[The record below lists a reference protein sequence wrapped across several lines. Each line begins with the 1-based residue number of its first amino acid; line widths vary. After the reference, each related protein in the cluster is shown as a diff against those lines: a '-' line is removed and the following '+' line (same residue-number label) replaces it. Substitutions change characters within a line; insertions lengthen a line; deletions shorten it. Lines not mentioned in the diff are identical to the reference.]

1 MASNASNPMPFA
13 AQIEN
18 VRSAI
23 AKTAGSAAAEDF
35 RVLAEGLVQW
45 QAANNP
51 NPPAAGGG
59 VAQATQAA
67 PSGVVISVAGA
78 NGVYTVHLGW
88 GIESVFADVEAQLH
102 RFAVMNHAVTGQNG
116 RTVWF
121 EVSYSATKSF
131 STAVTTLP
139 VTAATQMTLNLP
151 GETLFFRVRAS
162 YDRMSWSE
170 YVPASQ
176 QAVSSGLVTA
186 AVQDEAV
193 AFNQTNYAVVT
204 SEAVGGAAVVKI
216 AGASGPASSL
226 VRQKGSVQSAL
237 PGAVVANVPFGV
249 NQFVGYS
256 EKQGYALKPTLADVL
271 ADNLAPIGKVS
282 VVDTGVP
289 TLPQISLVLG
299 AGGAVLAWNVT
310 DQGNGITGPLTLAIN
325 TSTGTGATPGQQ
337 TIENGKLISI
347 APGNPGQNYG
357 GGDTVT
363 AAGGIGQGAPG
374 GGTASGGNG
383 GRMTAV

>member
-88 GIESVFADVEAQLH
+88 GIESV
-102 RFAVMNHAVTGQNG
+102 VTGQNG

-310 DQGNGITGPLTLAIN
+310 DQGNGITEPVTLAI
-325 TSTGTGATPGQQ
+325 TTTTGTGATPGQQ
-337 TIENGKLISI
+337 TIENGKLISV